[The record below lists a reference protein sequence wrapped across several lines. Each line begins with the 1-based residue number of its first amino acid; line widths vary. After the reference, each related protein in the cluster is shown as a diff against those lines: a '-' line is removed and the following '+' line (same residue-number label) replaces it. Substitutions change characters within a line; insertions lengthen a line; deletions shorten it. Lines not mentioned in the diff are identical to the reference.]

1 MKKTAVLILA
11 CMVCGMLIAAGCTST
26 SGTTP
31 ATPVAT
37 TAALSSEAP
46 SWAGTWNSSYNTDKY
61 GVSVMVLT
69 FTQTGT
75 SVTGTYHD
83 DKGTLKGDVMDGT
96 LTGTWNDSDI
106 NGTYSG
112 FFVFEQAPDGKS
124 FTGRW
129 VNTAEGADALKTTAN
144 FWNAELVPAT
154 TTTQPAAGTK
164 SWSGDWNTTWLESNG
179 NLTVSSVSFVQDG
192 SEVTG
197 TYAYT
202 YPGEKIYTGVLN
214 ATVQGNKI
222 AGTYSETDSDT
233 GLFEFELSADQDSF
247 TGRWAHASEGSG
259 ALANSTLF
267 WNGVRL

>member
-1 MKKTAVLILA
+1 MRTLPVIILF
-11 CMVCGMLIAAGCTST
+11 CIVSVMLIAAGCTGS
-26 SGTTP
+26 SGTTS

-37 TAALSSEAP
+37 PAVLSSEVS
-46 SWAGTWNSSYNTDKY
+46 SWSGTWNSTYNTDMY
-61 GVSVMVLT
+61 GTSIEVLT
-69 FTQTGT
+69 FTQTGS
-75 SVTGTYHD
+75 SVSGTYHEG
-83 DKGTLKGDVMDGT
+83 KGTLVGDVMNGT

-129 VNTAEGADALKTTAN
+129 VNTADGADALKTTAN
-144 FWNAELVPAT
+144 VWNAEMVPAT
-154 TTTQPAAGTK
+154 TTASPAPETK

-179 NLTVSSVSFVQDG
+179 NMTVSSMSLIQAG

-202 YPGEKIYTGVLN
+202 YPGEETYTGVLN
-214 ATVQGNKI
+214 ASVQGNTI
-222 AGTYSETDSDT
+222 AGTYSETDADT
-233 GLFEFELSADQDSF
+233 GLFEFELSADQNSF

-259 ALANSTLF
+259 ALVNSTRF
-267 WNGVRL
+267 WNGVRV